1 MDVRNNSLKGS
12 GWLTDAIN
20 LVNPLP
26 IYKATDNS
34 YKINPEL
41 FDTILNKIMEHL
53 DDDFFY
59 QCEFINE
66 VKQTI
71 EFHDDLVD
79 DEDYDEDDY
88 TYDSYDYETENNK
101 LKTLEENLYF
111 HLNRQL
117 SIIQQIQ
124 KDVQEFE
131 LNINE
136 FNILNE
142 RRKHPKLI
150 ELRKKIENN
159 LFQLSLN
166 FDKEVFDY
174 KMDFAKKPLY
184 QEKFNTE
191 ITKETVLNRNNPFA
205 DITIESQRYL
215 IKNESGELKMLQFSK
230 THELS
235 YLETPER
242 HGLILKPTFKVQN
255 YNPSLREISSI
266 TLDDSISRELPKDL
280 GDNIQIYYF

>member
-1 MDVRNNSLKGS
+1 MDARNNSLKGS
-12 GWLTDAIN
+12 GWLTDTIN

-26 IYKATDNS
+26 IYKANNNS

-41 FDTILNKIMEHL
+41 FGNIMDKIMEHL
-53 DDDFFY
+53 DEEFFNR
-59 QCEFINE
+59 CEAINE
-66 VKQTI
+66 IRQNI
-71 EFHDDLVD
+71 EFHDTLAD
-79 DEDYDEDDY
+79 DEEAYD
-88 TYDSYDYETENNK
+88 YDSYDYVTESEK

-117 SIIQQIQ
+117 KIIKEIQ
-124 KDVQEFE
+124 KDVDEFE

-142 RRKHPKLI
+142 RRRHPKLM
-150 ELRKKIENN
+150 ELRKQIENN
-159 LFQLSLN
+159 LFQLSLS

-174 KMDFAKKPLY
+174 KMDFAKQPLY

-191 ITKETVLNRNNPFA
+191 VTKETVLNRNNPFA

-215 IKNESGELKMLQFSK
+215 IKNENGELKMLQFSK

-235 YLETPER
+235 YLETPEH

-255 YNPSLREISSI
+255 YNPTLREISSI
-266 TLDDSISRELPKDL
+266 TLDDSISKELPKDL

>member
-12 GWLTDAIN
+12 GWLTDTIN

-26 IYKATDNS
+26 IYKASNNT

-41 FDTILNKIMEHL
+41 FGNIMDKIMAHL
-53 DDDFFY
+53 DEEFFNRY
-59 QCEFINE
+59 EVINE
-66 VKQTI
+66 IIQNI
-71 EFHDDLVD
+71 EFYNTLAD
-79 DEDYDEDDY
+79 DEEAFDYD
-88 TYDSYDYETENNK
+88 TYDYVTESEK

-117 SIIQQIQ
+117 QIIKQI
-124 KDVQEFE
+124 KNDVDEFE

-142 RRKHPKLI
+142 RRRHPRLM
-150 ELRKKIENN
+150 ELRKQIENN
-159 LFQLSLN
+159 LFQLSLS

-174 KMDFAKKPLY
+174 KMEFAKQPLY

-191 ITKETVLNRNNPFA
+191 VTKETVLNRNNPFA

-235 YLETPER
+235 YLETPEH

-255 YNPSLREISSI
+255 YNPTLREISSI
-266 TLDDSISRELPKDL
+266 TLDDSISKELPKDL

>member
-12 GWLTDAIN
+12 GWLTDTIN

-26 IYKATDNS
+26 IYKASNNT

-41 FDTILNKIMEHL
+41 FGNIMDKIMAHL
-53 DDDFFY
+53 DEEFFNRY
-59 QCEFINE
+59 EVINE
-66 VKQTI
+66 VIQNI
-71 EFHDDLVD
+71 EFHNTLAD
-79 DEDYDEDDY
+79 DEVAFDYD
-88 TYDSYDYETENNK
+88 TYDYVTESEK

-117 SIIQQIQ
+117 QIIKQIQ
-124 KDVQEFE
+124 KDVDKFE

-142 RRKHPKLI
+142 RRRHPKLM
-150 ELRKKIENN
+150 ELRKQIENN
-159 LFQLSLN
+159 LFQLSLS
-166 FDKEVFDY
+166 FDKDVFDY
-174 KMDFAKKPLY
+174 KIEFAKQPLY

-235 YLETPER
+235 YLETPE
-242 HGLILKPTFKVQN
+242 HQGLILKPTFKVQN
-255 YNPSLREISSI
+255 YNPTLREISSI
-266 TLDDSISRELPKDL
+266 TLDDSISKELPKDL

>member
-12 GWLTDAIN
+12 GWLTDTIN

-26 IYKATDNS
+26 IYKASNNT

-41 FDTILNKIMEHL
+41 FGNIMDKIMAHL
-53 DDDFFY
+53 DEEFFNRY
-59 QCEFINE
+59 EVINE
-66 VKQTI
+66 VIQNI
-71 EFHDDLVD
+71 EFHNTLAD
-79 DEDYDEDDY
+79 DEEAFDYD
-88 TYDSYDYETENNK
+88 TYDYVTESEK

-117 SIIQQIQ
+117 QIIKQIK
-124 KDVQEFE
+124 KDVDEFE

-142 RRKHPKLI
+142 RRRHPKLM
-150 ELRKKIENN
+150 ELRKQIENN
-159 LFQLSLN
+159 LFQLSLS

-174 KMDFAKKPLY
+174 KMEFAKQPLY

-191 ITKETVLNRNNPFA
+191 VTKETVLNRNNPFA

-235 YLETPER
+235 YLETPEH

-255 YNPSLREISSI
+255 YNPTLREISSI
-266 TLDDSISRELPKDL
+266 TLDDSISKELPKDL

>member
-12 GWLTDAIN
+12 GWLTDTIN

-26 IYKATDNS
+26 IYKANNNS

-41 FDTILNKIMEHL
+41 FSNIMDKIMTYL
-53 DDDFFY
+53 DEDFFNRY
-59 QCEFINE
+59 EMINE
-66 VKQTI
+66 VIQNI
-71 EFHDDLVD
+71 EFHDTLAD
-79 DEDYDEDDY
+79 DEEAYD
-88 TYDSYDYETENNK
+88 YDSYDYVTESEK
-101 LKTLEENLYF
+101 LKILEENLYF

-117 SIIQQIQ
+117 KIIKEIQ
-124 KDVQEFE
+124 KDVDEFE

-142 RRKHPKLI
+142 RRRHPKLM
-150 ELRKKIENN
+150 ELRKQIENN
-159 LFQLSLN
+159 LFQLSLS
-166 FDKEVFDY
+166 FDKDVFDY
-174 KMDFAKKPLY
+174 KMNFAKQPLY

-191 ITKETVLNRNNPFA
+191 VTKETVLNRNNPFA

-235 YLETPER
+235 YLETPEH

-255 YNPSLREISSI
+255 YNPTLREISSI
-266 TLDDSISRELPKDL
+266 TLDDSISKELPKDL

>member
-12 GWLTDAIN
+12 GWLTDTIN
-20 LVNPLP
+20 LVNPIP
-26 IYKATDNS
+26 IYKASNNT

-41 FDTILNKIMEHL
+41 FSNIMDKIMAHL
-53 DDDFFY
+53 DEEFFNRY
-59 QCEFINE
+59 EVINE
-66 VKQTI
+66 VIQNI
-71 EFHDDLVD
+71 EFHNTLAD
-79 DEDYDEDDY
+79 DEEAFDYD
-88 TYDSYDYETENNK
+88 TYDYVTESEK

-117 SIIQQIQ
+117 QIIKQIK
-124 KDVQEFE
+124 KDVDEFE

-142 RRKHPKLI
+142 RRRHPKLM
-150 ELRKKIENN
+150 ELRKQIENN
-159 LFQLSLN
+159 LFHLSLS

-174 KMDFAKKPLY
+174 KMEFAKQPLY

-191 ITKETVLNRNNPFA
+191 VTKETVLNRNNPFA

-235 YLETPER
+235 YLETPEH

-255 YNPSLREISSI
+255 YNPTLREISSI
-266 TLDDSISRELPKDL
+266 TLDDSISKELPKGL

>member
-1 MDVRNNSLKGS
+1 MDIRNNSLKGS
-12 GWLTDAIN
+12 GWLTDTIN

-26 IYKATDNS
+26 IYKASNNT

-41 FDTILNKIMEHL
+41 FSNIMDKIMAHL
-53 DDDFFY
+53 DEEFFNRY
-59 QCEFINE
+59 KVINE
-66 VKQTI
+66 VIQNI
-71 EFHDDLVD
+71 EFHNTLAD
-79 DEDYDEDDY
+79 DEEAFDYD
-88 TYDSYDYETENNK
+88 TYDYVTESEK

-117 SIIQQIQ
+117 QIIKQIK
-124 KDVQEFE
+124 KDVDKFE

-142 RRKHPKLI
+142 RRRHPKLM
-150 ELRKKIENN
+150 ELRKQIENN
-159 LFQLSLN
+159 LFQLSLS

-174 KMDFAKKPLY
+174 KMEFAKQPLY

-191 ITKETVLNRNNPFA
+191 VTKETVLNRNNPFA
-205 DITIESQRYL
+205 DIAIESQRYL

-235 YLETPER
+235 YLETPE
-242 HGLILKPTFKVQN
+242 HYGLILKPTFKVQN
-255 YNPSLREISSI
+255 YNPTLREISSI
-266 TLDDSISRELPKDL
+266 TLDDSISKELPKDL

>member
-12 GWLTDAIN
+12 GWLTDTIN

-26 IYKATDNS
+26 IYKASNNT

-41 FDTILNKIMEHL
+41 FGNIMDKIMAHL
-53 DDDFFY
+53 DEEFFNRY
-59 QCEFINE
+59 EVINK
-66 VKQTI
+66 VIQNI
-71 EFHDDLVD
+71 EFHNTLAD
-79 DEDYDEDDY
+79 DEEAFDYN
-88 TYDSYDYETENNK
+88 TYDYVTESEK

-117 SIIQQIQ
+117 QIIKQIK
-124 KDVQEFE
+124 KDVGEFE
-131 LNINE
+131 LNIKE

-142 RRKHPKLI
+142 RRRHPKLM
-150 ELRKKIENN
+150 ELRKQIENN
-159 LFQLSLN
+159 LFQLSLS

-174 KMDFAKKPLY
+174 KMEFAKQPLY

-191 ITKETVLNRNNPFA
+191 VTKETVLNRNNPFA

-235 YLETPER
+235 YLETPEH

-255 YNPSLREISSI
+255 YNPTLREISSI
-266 TLDDSISRELPKDL
+266 TLDDSISKELPKDL

>member
-12 GWLTDAIN
+12 GWLTDTIN

-26 IYKATDNS
+26 IYKASNNT

-41 FDTILNKIMEHL
+41 FGNIMDKIMAHL
-53 DDDFFY
+53 DEEFFNRY
-59 QCEFINE
+59 EVINE
-66 VKQTI
+66 VIQNI
-71 EFHDDLVD
+71 EFHNTLAD
-79 DEDYDEDDY
+79 DEEAFDYD
-88 TYDSYDYETENNK
+88 TYDYVTESEK

-117 SIIQQIQ
+117 QIIKQIQ
-124 KDVQEFE
+124 KDVDEFE

-142 RRKHPKLI
+142 RRRHPKLM
-150 ELRKKIENN
+150 ELRKQIENN
-159 LFQLSLN
+159 LFQLSLS

-174 KMDFAKKPLY
+174 KMEFAKQPLY

-191 ITKETVLNRNNPFA
+191 VTKETVLNRNNPFA

-235 YLETPER
+235 YLETPEH

-255 YNPSLREISSI
+255 YNPTLREISSI
-266 TLDDSISRELPKDL
+266 TLDDSISKELPKDL

>member
-12 GWLTDAIN
+12 GWLTDTIN

-26 IYKATDNS
+26 IYKASNNT

-41 FDTILNKIMEHL
+41 FGNIMDKIMAHL
-53 DDDFFY
+53 DEEFFNQY
-59 QCEFINE
+59 EVINE
-66 VKQTI
+66 VIQNI
-71 EFHDDLVD
+71 EFHNTLAD
-79 DEDYDEDDY
+79 DEEAFDYD
-88 TYDSYDYETENNK
+88 TYDYVTEGEK

-117 SIIQQIQ
+117 QIIKQIQ
-124 KDVQEFE
+124 KEVDEFE

-142 RRKHPKLI
+142 RRRHPKLM
-150 ELRKKIENN
+150 ELRKQIENN
-159 LFQLSLN
+159 LFQLSLS

-174 KMDFAKKPLY
+174 KMEFAKQPLY

-235 YLETPER
+235 YLETPEY

-255 YNPSLREISSI
+255 YNPTLREISSI
-266 TLDDSISRELPKDL
+266 TLDDSISKELPKDL

>member
-1 MDVRNNSLKGS
+1 MDARNNSLKGS
-12 GWLTDAIN
+12 GWLTDTIN

-26 IYKATDNS
+26 IYKASNNT

-41 FDTILNKIMEHL
+41 FGNIMDKIMAHL
-53 DDDFFY
+53 DEEFFNRY
-59 QCEFINE
+59 EVINE
-66 VKQTI
+66 IIQNI
-71 EFHDDLVD
+71 EFHNTLAD
-79 DEDYDEDDY
+79 DEEAFDYD
-88 TYDSYDYETENNK
+88 TYDYVTESEK

-117 SIIQQIQ
+117 QIIKQIQ
-124 KDVQEFE
+124 KDVDEFE

-142 RRKHPKLI
+142 RRRHPKLM
-150 ELRKKIENN
+150 ELRKQIENS
-159 LFQLSLN
+159 LFQLSLS

-174 KMDFAKKPLY
+174 KMKFAKQPLY

-191 ITKETVLNRNNPFA
+191 VTKETVLNRNNPFA

-235 YLETPER
+235 YLETPEH

-255 YNPSLREISSI
+255 YNPTLREISSI
-266 TLDDSISRELPKDL
+266 TLDDSISKELPKDL

>member
-12 GWLTDAIN
+12 GWLTDTIN

-26 IYKATDNS
+26 IYKASNNT

-41 FDTILNKIMEHL
+41 FSNIMDKIMAYL
-53 DDDFFY
+53 DEEFFNRY
-59 QCEFINE
+59 EVINE
-66 VKQTI
+66 VIQNI
-71 EFHDDLVD
+71 EFHNTLAD
-79 DEDYDEDDY
+79 DEEAFDYD
-88 TYDSYDYETENNK
+88 TYDYVTESEK
-101 LKTLEENLYF
+101 LKILEENLYF

-117 SIIQQIQ
+117 KIIKEIQ
-124 KDVQEFE
+124 KDVDEFE

-142 RRKHPKLI
+142 RRRHPKLM
-150 ELRKKIENN
+150 ELRKQIENN
-159 LFQLSLN
+159 LFQLSLS
-166 FDKEVFDY
+166 FDKEIFDY
-174 KMDFAKKPLY
+174 KMDFAKQPLY
-184 QEKFNTE
+184 QKKFNTE
-191 ITKETVLNRNNPFA
+191 VTKETVLNRNNPFA

-235 YLETPER
+235 YLKTPEH

-255 YNPSLREISSI
+255 YNPTLREISSI
-266 TLDDSISRELPKDL
+266 TLDDSISKELPKDL

>member
-12 GWLTDAIN
+12 GWLTDTIN

-26 IYKATDNS
+26 IYKASNNT

-41 FDTILNKIMEHL
+41 FNNIMDKIMAHL
-53 DDDFFY
+53 DEEFFNRY
-59 QCEFINE
+59 EVINE
-66 VKQTI
+66 VIQNI
-71 EFHDDLVD
+71 EFHNTLAD
-79 DEDYDEDDY
+79 DEEAFDYD
-88 TYDSYDYETENNK
+88 TYDYVTESEK

-117 SIIQQIQ
+117 QIIKQIK
-124 KDVQEFE
+124 KDVSEFE

-142 RRKHPKLI
+142 RRRHPKLM
-150 ELRKKIENN
+150 ELRKQIENN
-159 LFQLSLN
+159 LFQLSLS

-174 KMDFAKKPLY
+174 KMEFAKQPLY

-191 ITKETVLNRNNPFA
+191 VTKETVLNRNNPFA

-235 YLETPER
+235 YLETPEH

-255 YNPSLREISSI
+255 YNPTLREISSI
-266 TLDDSISRELPKDL
+266 TLDDSISKELPKDL

>member
-12 GWLTDAIN
+12 GWLTDTIN

-26 IYKATDNS
+26 IYKESSDT

-41 FDTILNKIMEHL
+41 FGNIMDKIMAYL
-53 DDDFFY
+53 DEDFFNRY
-59 QCEFINE
+59 EMINE
-66 VKQTI
+66 VLQNI
-71 EFHDDLVD
+71 EFHDTLAD
-79 DEDYDEDDY
+79 DEEAYDYD
-88 TYDSYDYETENNK
+88 TYDYETENEK
-101 LKTLEENLYF
+101 LKNLKEKLYF
-111 HLNRQL
+111 HLNRQVQ
-117 SIIQQIQ
+117 IIKQIQ
-124 KDVQEFE
+124 KDVNEFE

-142 RRKHPKLI
+142 RRRHPKLM
-150 ELRKKIENN
+150 ELRKQIENN
-159 LFQLSLN
+159 LFQLSLS
-166 FDKEVFDY
+166 FDKDVFDY
-174 KMDFAKKPLY
+174 KMDFAKQPLY

-191 ITKETVLNRNNPFA
+191 VTKETVLNRNNPFA

-235 YLETPER
+235 YLETPEH

-255 YNPSLREISSI
+255 YNPTLREISSI
-266 TLDDSISRELPKDL
+266 TLDDSISKELPKDL

>member
-1 MDVRNNSLKGS
+1 MDARNNSLKGS
-12 GWLTDAIN
+12 GWLTDTIN

-26 IYKATDNS
+26 IYKASNNT

-41 FDTILNKIMEHL
+41 FGNIMDKIMAHL
-53 DDDFFY
+53 DEEFFNRY
-59 QCEFINE
+59 EVINE
-66 VKQTI
+66 VIQNI
-71 EFHDDLVD
+71 EFHNTLAD
-79 DEDYDEDDY
+79 DEEAFDYD
-88 TYDSYDYETENNK
+88 TYDYVTESEK

-117 SIIQQIQ
+117 QIIKQIQ
-124 KDVQEFE
+124 KDVDEFE

-142 RRKHPKLI
+142 RRRHPKLM

-159 LFQLSLN
+159 LFQLSLS

-174 KMDFAKKPLY
+174 KMEFAKQPLY

-191 ITKETVLNRNNPFA
+191 VTKETVLNRNNPFA

-235 YLETPER
+235 YLETPEH

-255 YNPSLREISSI
+255 YNPTLREISSI
-266 TLDDSISRELPKDL
+266 TLDDSISKELPKDL

>member
-12 GWLTDAIN
+12 GWLTDTIN

-26 IYKATDNS
+26 IYKASNNT

-41 FDTILNKIMEHL
+41 FSNIMDKIMAHL
-53 DDDFFY
+53 DEEFFNRY
-59 QCEFINE
+59 EVINE
-66 VKQTI
+66 VIQNI
-71 EFHDDLVD
+71 EFHNTLAD
-79 DEDYDEDDY
+79 DEEAFVYD
-88 TYDSYDYETENNK
+88 TYDYVTENKK

-117 SIIQQIQ
+117 QIIKQIQ
-124 KDVQEFE
+124 KKVDEFE

-142 RRKHPKLI
+142 RRRHPKLM
-150 ELRKKIENN
+150 ELRKQIENN
-159 LFQLSLN
+159 LFQLSLS

-174 KMDFAKKPLY
+174 KMEFAKQPLY

-191 ITKETVLNRNNPFA
+191 VTKETVLNRNNPFA

-235 YLETPER
+235 YLETPEH

-255 YNPSLREISSI
+255 YNPTLREISSI
-266 TLDDSISRELPKDL
+266 TLDDSISKELPKDL

>member
-12 GWLTDAIN
+12 GWLTDTIN

-26 IYKATDNS
+26 IYKANNNT

-41 FDTILNKIMEHL
+41 FSNIMDKIMAHL
-53 DDDFFY
+53 DEEFFNRY
-59 QCEFINE
+59 EVINE
-66 VKQTI
+66 VIQNI
-71 EFHDDLVD
+71 EFHNTLAD
-79 DEDYDEDDY
+79 DEEAFD
-88 TYDSYDYETENNK
+88 YDSYDYVTESEK

-117 SIIQQIQ
+117 QIIKQIK
-124 KDVQEFE
+124 KDVDEFE

-142 RRKHPKLI
+142 RRRHPKLM
-150 ELRKKIENN
+150 ELRKQIENN
-159 LFQLSLN
+159 LFQLSLS

-174 KMDFAKKPLY
+174 KMEFAKQPLY

-191 ITKETVLNRNNPFA
+191 VTKETVLNRNNPFA

-235 YLETPER
+235 YLETPEH

-255 YNPSLREISSI
+255 YNPTLREISSI
-266 TLDDSISRELPKDL
+266 TLDDSISKELPKDL

>member
-12 GWLTDAIN
+12 GWLTDTIN

-26 IYKATDNS
+26 IYKANNNT

-41 FDTILNKIMEHL
+41 FSNIMDKIMAHL
-53 DDDFFY
+53 DEEFFNRY
-59 QCEFINE
+59 EVINE
-66 VKQTI
+66 VIQNI
-71 EFHDDLVD
+71 EFHNTLAD
-79 DEDYDEDDY
+79 DEEAFD
-88 TYDSYDYETENNK
+88 YDSYDYVTESEK

-117 SIIQQIQ
+117 QIIKQIK
-124 KDVQEFE
+124 KDVDEFE

-142 RRKHPKLI
+142 RRRHPKLM
-150 ELRKKIENN
+150 ELRKQIENN
-159 LFQLSLN
+159 LFQLSLS
-166 FDKEVFDY
+166 FDKEVFNY
-174 KMDFAKKPLY
+174 KMEFAKQPLY

-191 ITKETVLNRNNPFA
+191 VTKETVLNRNNPFA

-235 YLETPER
+235 YLETPEH

-255 YNPSLREISSI
+255 YNPTLREISSI
-266 TLDDSISRELPKDL
+266 TLDDSISKELPKDL

>member
-1 MDVRNNSLKGS
+1 MDARYNSLKGS
-12 GWLTDAIN
+12 GWLTDTIN

-26 IYKATDNS
+26 IYKANNNS

-41 FDTILNKIMEHL
+41 FGNIMDKIMEHL
-53 DDDFFY
+53 DEEFFNR
-59 QCEFINE
+59 CEVIGE
-66 VKQTI
+66 VQSNI
-71 EFHDDLVD
+71 EFHDNLAD
-79 DEDYDEDDY
+79 DEEAFD
-88 TYDSYDYETENNK
+88 YDSYDYVTENEK

-117 SIIQQIQ
+117 KILKQIQ
-124 KDVQEFE
+124 TDVDEFE

-142 RRKHPKLI
+142 RRRHPKLM
-150 ELRKKIENN
+150 ELRKQIENN
-159 LFQLSLN
+159 LFQLSLS

-174 KMDFAKKPLY
+174 KMEFAKQPLY

-191 ITKETVLNRNNPFA
+191 VTKETVLNRNNPFA

-235 YLETPER
+235 YLETPEH

-255 YNPSLREISSI
+255 YNPTLREISSI
-266 TLDDSISRELPKDL
+266 TLDDSISKELPKDL

>member
-12 GWLTDAIN
+12 GWLTDTIN

-26 IYKATDNS
+26 IYKASNNT

-41 FDTILNKIMEHL
+41 FSNIMDKIMAHL
-53 DDDFFY
+53 DEEFFNRY
-59 QCEFINE
+59 EVINE
-66 VKQTI
+66 VIQNI
-71 EFHDDLVD
+71 EFHNTLAD
-79 DEDYDEDDY
+79 DEEAFDYD
-88 TYDSYDYETENNK
+88 TYDYVTENEK

-111 HLNRQL
+111 HLNRQ
-117 SIIQQIQ
+117 SQIIKQIQ
-124 KDVQEFE
+124 KEVDEFE

-142 RRKHPKLI
+142 RRRHPKLM
-150 ELRKKIENN
+150 ELRKQIENN
-159 LFQLSLN
+159 LFQLSLS

-174 KMDFAKKPLY
+174 KMEFAKQPLY

-191 ITKETVLNRNNPFA
+191 VTKETVLNRNNPFA

-235 YLETPER
+235 YLETPEH

-255 YNPSLREISSI
+255 YNPTLREISSI
-266 TLDDSISRELPKDL
+266 TLDDSISKELPKDL
-280 GDNIQIYYF
+280 DDNIQIYYF

>member
-1 MDVRNNSLKGS
+1 MDARNNSLKGS
-12 GWLTDAIN
+12 GWLTDTIN

-26 IYKATDNS
+26 IYKVSNNT

-41 FDTILNKIMEHL
+41 FDNIMDKIMAHL
-53 DDDFFY
+53 DEEFFNRY
-59 QCEFINE
+59 EVINE
-66 VKQTI
+66 VVQNI
-71 EFHDDLVD
+71 EFHNTLAD
-79 DEDYDEDDY
+79 DEEAFDYD
-88 TYDSYDYETENNK
+88 TYDYVTESEK

-117 SIIQQIQ
+117 QIIKQIQ
-124 KDVQEFE
+124 KDVDEFE

-142 RRKHPKLI
+142 RRRHPKLM
-150 ELRKKIENN
+150 ELRKQIENN
-159 LFQLSLN
+159 LFQLSLS

-174 KMDFAKKPLY
+174 KMDFAKQPLY

-191 ITKETVLNRNNPFA
+191 VTKETVLNRNNPFA

-235 YLETPER
+235 YLETPEH

-255 YNPSLREISSI
+255 YNPTLREISSI
-266 TLDDSISRELPKDL
+266 TLDDSISKELPKDL

>member
-1 MDVRNNSLKGS
+1 MDARNNSLKGS
-12 GWLTDAIN
+12 GWLTDTIN

-26 IYKATDNS
+26 IYKANNNR

-41 FDTILNKIMEHL
+41 FGNIMDKIMAHL
-53 DDDFFY
+53 DEEFFNR
-59 QCEFINE
+59 CEVINE
-66 VKQTI
+66 VRQTI
-71 EFHDDLVD
+71 EFHDTLAD
-79 DEDYDEDDY
+79 DEEAYDYD
-88 TYDSYDYETENNK
+88 TYDYETENAK
-101 LKTLEENLYF
+101 LQILEENLYF

-117 SIIQQIQ
+117 KIIKKIQ
-124 KDVQEFE
+124 KDVDEFE

-142 RRKHPKLI
+142 RRRHPKLM
-150 ELRKKIENN
+150 ELRKQIENN
-159 LFQLSLN
+159 LFQLSLS

-174 KMDFAKKPLY
+174 KMKFAKQPLY

-191 ITKETVLNRNNPFA
+191 VTKETVLNRNNPFA

-235 YLETPER
+235 YLETPEH

-255 YNPSLREISSI
+255 YNPTLREISSI
-266 TLDDSISRELPKDL
+266 TLDDSISKELPKDL

>member
-12 GWLTDAIN
+12 GWLTDTIN

-26 IYKATDNS
+26 IYKASNNT

-41 FDTILNKIMEHL
+41 FSNIMDKIMAHL
-53 DDDFFY
+53 DEEFFNRY
-59 QCEFINE
+59 EVINE
-66 VKQTI
+66 IIQNI
-71 EFHDDLVD
+71 EFHNTLAD
-79 DEDYDEDDY
+79 DEEAFDYD
-88 TYDSYDYETENNK
+88 TYDYVTESEK

-117 SIIQQIQ
+117 QIIKQIQ
-124 KDVQEFE
+124 KDVDEFE

-142 RRKHPKLI
+142 RRRHPKLM
-150 ELRKKIENN
+150 ELRKQIENN
-159 LFQLSLN
+159 LFQLSLS

-174 KMDFAKKPLY
+174 KMEFAKQPLY

-191 ITKETVLNRNNPFA
+191 VTKETVLNRNNPFA

-235 YLETPER
+235 YLETPEH

-255 YNPSLREISSI
+255 YNPTLREISSI
-266 TLDDSISRELPKDL
+266 TLDDSISKELPKDL

>member
-1 MDVRNNSLKGS
+1 MDARNNSLKGS
-12 GWLTDAIN
+12 GWLTDTIN

-26 IYKATDNS
+26 IYKASNNT

-41 FDTILNKIMEHL
+41 FNNIMDKIMAHL
-53 DDDFFY
+53 DEEFFNRY
-59 QCEFINE
+59 EVINE
-66 VKQTI
+66 VIQNL
-71 EFHDDLVD
+71 EFHNTLAD
-79 DEDYDEDDY
+79 DEEAFDYD
-88 TYDSYDYETENNK
+88 TYDYVTESEK

-117 SIIQQIQ
+117 KIIKKIQ
-124 KDVQEFE
+124 KDVDEFE

-142 RRKHPKLI
+142 RRRHPKLM
-150 ELRKKIENN
+150 ELRKQIENN
-159 LFQLSLN
+159 LFQLSLS

-174 KMDFAKKPLY
+174 KMEFAKQPLY
-184 QEKFNTE
+184 REKFNTE
-191 ITKETVLNRNNPFA
+191 VTKETVLNRNNPFA

-235 YLETPER
+235 YLETPEH

-255 YNPSLREISSI
+255 YNPTLREISSI
-266 TLDDSISRELPKDL
+266 TLDDSISKELPKDL

>member
-1 MDVRNNSLKGS
+1 MDARNNSLKGS
-12 GWLTDAIN
+12 GWLTDTIN

-26 IYKATDNS
+26 IYKASNNT

-41 FDTILNKIMEHL
+41 FGNIMDKIMAHL
-53 DDDFFY
+53 DEEFFNRY
-59 QCEFINE
+59 EVINE
-66 VKQTI
+66 IIQNI
-71 EFHDDLVD
+71 EFHNTLAD
-79 DEDYDEDDY
+79 DEEAFDYD
-88 TYDSYDYETENNK
+88 TYDYVTESEK

-117 SIIQQIQ
+117 QIIKQIQ
-124 KDVQEFE
+124 KEVDEFE

-142 RRKHPKLI
+142 RRRHPKLM
-150 ELRKKIENN
+150 ELRKQIENN
-159 LFQLSLN
+159 LFQLSLSFN
-166 FDKEVFDY
+166 KEVFDY
-174 KMDFAKKPLY
+174 KMEFAKQPLY

-191 ITKETVLNRNNPFA
+191 VTKETVLNRNNPFA

-235 YLETPER
+235 YLETPEH

-255 YNPSLREISSI
+255 YNPTLREISSI
-266 TLDDSISRELPKDL
+266 TLDDSISKELPKDL

>member
-12 GWLTDAIN
+12 GWLTDTIN

-26 IYKATDNS
+26 IYKASNNT

-41 FDTILNKIMEHL
+41 FGNIMDKIMAHL
-53 DDDFFY
+53 DEEFFNQY
-59 QCEFINE
+59 EVINE
-66 VKQTI
+66 IIQNI
-71 EFHDDLVD
+71 EFHNTLAD
-79 DEDYDEDDY
+79 DEEAFDYD
-88 TYDSYDYETENNK
+88 TYDYVTESEK

-117 SIIQQIQ
+117 QIIKQIK
-124 KDVQEFE
+124 KDVGEFE

-142 RRKHPKLI
+142 RRRHPKLM
-150 ELRKKIENN
+150 ELRKQIENN
-159 LFQLSLN
+159 LFQLSLS

-174 KMDFAKKPLY
+174 KMEFAKQPLY

-191 ITKETVLNRNNPFA
+191 VTKETVLNRNNPFA
-205 DITIESQRYL
+205 DITIENQRYL

-235 YLETPER
+235 YLETPEH
-242 HGLILKPTFKVQN
+242 HGLILKPNFKVQN
-255 YNPSLREISSI
+255 YNPTLREISSI
-266 TLDDSISRELPKDL
+266 TLDDSISKELPKDL

>member
-12 GWLTDAIN
+12 GWLTDTIN

-26 IYKATDNS
+26 IYKASNNT

-41 FDTILNKIMEHL
+41 FGNIMDKIMAHL
-53 DDDFFY
+53 DEEFFNRY
-59 QCEFINE
+59 EVINE
-66 VKQTI
+66 VIQNI
-71 EFHDDLVD
+71 EFHNTLAD
-79 DEDYDEDDY
+79 DEEAFDYD
-88 TYDSYDYETENNK
+88 TYDYVTESEK

-117 SIIQQIQ
+117 QIIKQIK
-124 KDVQEFE
+124 KDVDEFE

-142 RRKHPKLI
+142 RRRHPKLM
-150 ELRKKIENN
+150 ELRKQIENN
-159 LFQLSLN
+159 LFQLSLS

-174 KMDFAKKPLY
+174 KMEFAKQPLY

-191 ITKETVLNRNNPFA
+191 VTKETVLNRNNPFA

-235 YLETPER
+235 YLETPEH

-255 YNPSLREISSI
+255 YNPTLQEISSI
-266 TLDDSISRELPKDL
+266 TLDDSISKELPKDL

>member
-12 GWLTDAIN
+12 GWLTDTIN

-26 IYKATDNS
+26 IYKASNNT

-41 FDTILNKIMEHL
+41 FSNIMDKIMAHL
-53 DDDFFY
+53 DEEFFNRY
-59 QCEFINE
+59 EVINE
-66 VKQTI
+66 VIQNI
-71 EFHDDLVD
+71 EFHNTLAN
-79 DEDYDEDDY
+79 DEEAFDYD
-88 TYDSYDYETENNK
+88 TYDYVTESEK

-117 SIIQQIQ
+117 QIIKQIQ
-124 KDVQEFE
+124 KDVDEFE

-142 RRKHPKLI
+142 RRRHPKLM
-150 ELRKKIENN
+150 ELRKQIENN
-159 LFQLSLN
+159 LFQLSLS
-166 FDKEVFDY
+166 FDKKVFDY
-174 KMDFAKKPLY
+174 KMEFAKQPLY

-191 ITKETVLNRNNPFA
+191 VTKETVLNRNNPFA

-235 YLETPER
+235 YLETPEH

-255 YNPSLREISSI
+255 YNPTLREISSI
-266 TLDDSISRELPKDL
+266 TLDDSISKELPKDL

>member
-12 GWLTDAIN
+12 GWLTDTIN

-26 IYKATDNS
+26 IYKASNNT

-41 FDTILNKIMEHL
+41 FSNIMDKIMAHL
-53 DDDFFY
+53 DEEFFNRY
-59 QCEFINE
+59 EVINE
-66 VKQTI
+66 VIQNI
-71 EFHDDLVD
+71 EFHNTLAD
-79 DEDYDEDDY
+79 DEEAFDYD
-88 TYDSYDYETENNK
+88 TYDYVTENEK

-117 SIIQQIQ
+117 QIIKQIQ
-124 KDVQEFE
+124 KEVDEFE

-142 RRKHPKLI
+142 RRRHPKLM
-150 ELRKKIENN
+150 ELRKQIENN
-159 LFQLSLN
+159 LFELSLS

-174 KMDFAKKPLY
+174 KMEFAKQPLY

-215 IKNESGELKMLQFSK
+215 IKNESGKLKMLQFSK

-235 YLETPER
+235 YLETPEY

-255 YNPSLREISSI
+255 YNPTLREISSI
-266 TLDDSISRELPKDL
+266 TLDDSISKELPKDL

>member
-1 MDVRNNSLKGS
+1 MNVRNNSLKGS
-12 GWLTDAIN
+12 GWLTDTIN

-26 IYKATDNS
+26 IYKASNNT

-41 FDTILNKIMEHL
+41 FGNIMDKIMAHL
-53 DDDFFY
+53 DEEFFNRY
-59 QCEFINE
+59 EVINE
-66 VKQTI
+66 VIQNI
-71 EFHDDLVD
+71 EFHNTLAD
-79 DEDYDEDDY
+79 DEEAFDYD
-88 TYDSYDYETENNK
+88 TYDYVTESEK

-117 SIIQQIQ
+117 QIIKQIQ
-124 KDVQEFE
+124 KDVDEFE

-142 RRKHPKLI
+142 RRRHPKLM
-150 ELRKKIENN
+150 ELRKQIENN
-159 LFQLSLN
+159 LFQLSLS

-174 KMDFAKKPLY
+174 KMEFAKQPLY

-191 ITKETVLNRNNPFA
+191 VTKETVLNRNNPFA

-235 YLETPER
+235 YLETPEH

-255 YNPSLREISSI
+255 YNPTLREISSI
-266 TLDDSISRELPKDL
+266 TLDDSISKELPKDL

>member
-12 GWLTDAIN
+12 GWLTDTIN

-26 IYKATDNS
+26 IYKASNNT

-41 FDTILNKIMEHL
+41 FGNIMDKIMTHL
-53 DDDFFY
+53 DEEFFNRY
-59 QCEFINE
+59 EVINE
-66 VKQTI
+66 IIQNI
-71 EFHDDLVD
+71 EFHNTLAD
-79 DEDYDEDDY
+79 DEEAFDCD
-88 TYDSYDYETENNK
+88 TYDYVTESEK

-117 SIIQQIQ
+117 QIIKQIK
-124 KDVQEFE
+124 KDVDEFE

-142 RRKHPKLI
+142 RRRHPKLM
-150 ELRKKIENN
+150 ELRKQIENN
-159 LFQLSLN
+159 LFQLSLS

-174 KMDFAKKPLY
+174 KMEFAKQPLY

-191 ITKETVLNRNNPFA
+191 VTKETVLNRNNPFA

-235 YLETPER
+235 YLETPEH

-255 YNPSLREISSI
+255 YNPTLREISSI
-266 TLDDSISRELPKDL
+266 TLDDSISKELPKDL

>member
-12 GWLTDAIN
+12 GWLTDTIN

-26 IYKATDNS
+26 IYKANNNS

-41 FDTILNKIMEHL
+41 FSNIMDKIMAHL
-53 DDDFFY
+53 DEEFFNRY
-59 QCEFINE
+59 EMIDE
-66 VKQTI
+66 VIQNI
-71 EFHDDLVD
+71 EFHNTLAD
-79 DEDYDEDDY
+79 DEEAFDYD
-88 TYDSYDYETENNK
+88 TYDYVTESEK

-117 SIIQQIQ
+117 KIIKKIQ
-124 KDVQEFE
+124 KEVDEFE

-142 RRKHPKLI
+142 RRRHPKLI
-150 ELRKKIENN
+150 ELRKQIENN
-159 LFQLSLN
+159 LFQLSLS
-166 FDKEVFDY
+166 FDKDVFDY
-174 KMDFAKKPLY
+174 KMNFAKQPLY

-191 ITKETVLNRNNPFA
+191 VTKETVLNRNNPFA

-215 IKNESGELKMLQFSK
+215 IKNENGELKMLQFSK

-235 YLETPER
+235 YLETPEH

-255 YNPSLREISSI
+255 YNPTLREISSI
-266 TLDDSISRELPKDL
+266 TLDDNISKELPKDL

>member
-1 MDVRNNSLKGS
+1 MDARNDSLKGS
-12 GWLTDAIN
+12 GWLTDVIN

-26 IYKATDNS
+26 IYKASSNS

-41 FDTILNKIMEHL
+41 FSNIMDKIMEHL
-53 DDDFFY
+53 DDEFFNR
-59 QCEFINE
+59 CEVIGE
-66 VKQTI
+66 VRSTI
-71 EFHDDLVD
+71 EFHDTLAD
-79 DEDYDEDDY
+79 DEEAYD
-88 TYDSYDYETENNK
+88 YDSYDYETENAK
-101 LKTLEENLYF
+101 LKILEENLYF

-117 SIIQQIQ
+117 KILKQIQQ
-124 KDVQEFE
+124 DVDNFE

-142 RRKHPKLI
+142 RRRHPKLM
-150 ELRKKIENN
+150 ELRKQIENN
-159 LFQLSLN
+159 LFQLSLS

-174 KMDFAKKPLY
+174 KMEFAKQPLY

-235 YLETPER
+235 YLETPEH

-255 YNPSLREISSI
+255 YNPTLREISSI
-266 TLDDSISRELPKDL
+266 TLDDSISKELPKDL

>member
-12 GWLTDAIN
+12 GWLTDTIN

-26 IYKATDNS
+26 IYKASNNT

-41 FDTILNKIMEHL
+41 FGNIMDKIMAHL
-53 DDDFFY
+53 DEEFFNRY
-59 QCEFINE
+59 EVINE
-66 VKQTI
+66 IIQNI
-71 EFHDDLVD
+71 EFHNTLAD
-79 DEDYDEDDY
+79 DEEAFDYD
-88 TYDSYDYETENNK
+88 TYDYVTESEK

-117 SIIQQIQ
+117 QIIKQIK
-124 KDVQEFE
+124 KDVGEFE

-142 RRKHPKLI
+142 RRRHPKLM
-150 ELRKKIENN
+150 ELRKQIENN
-159 LFQLSLN
+159 LFQLSLS

-174 KMDFAKKPLY
+174 KMEFAKQPLY

-191 ITKETVLNRNNPFA
+191 VTKETVLNLNNPFA

-235 YLETPER
+235 YLETPEH

-255 YNPSLREISSI
+255 YNPTLREISSI
-266 TLDDSISRELPKDL
+266 TLDDSISKELPKDL

>member
-12 GWLTDAIN
+12 GWLTDTIN

-26 IYKATDNS
+26 IYKASNNT

-41 FDTILNKIMEHL
+41 FSNIMDKIMAHL
-53 DDDFFY
+53 DEEFFNRY
-59 QCEFINE
+59 EVINE
-66 VKQTI
+66 VIQNI
-71 EFHDDLVD
+71 EFHNTLAD
-79 DEDYDEDDY
+79 DEEAFDYD
-88 TYDSYDYETENNK
+88 TYDYVTESEK

-117 SIIQQIQ
+117 QIIKQIK
-124 KDVQEFE
+124 KDVDEFE

-142 RRKHPKLI
+142 RRRHPKLM
-150 ELRKKIENN
+150 ELRKQIENN
-159 LFQLSLN
+159 LFQLSLS

-174 KMDFAKKPLY
+174 KMEFAKQPLY

-235 YLETPER
+235 YLETPEH

-255 YNPSLREISSI
+255 YNPTLREISSI
-266 TLDDSISRELPKDL
+266 TLDDSISKELPKDL

>member
-12 GWLTDAIN
+12 GWLTDTIN

-26 IYKATDNS
+26 IYKASNNT

-41 FDTILNKIMEHL
+41 FNNIMDKIMAHL
-53 DDDFFY
+53 DEEFFNRY
-59 QCEFINE
+59 EVINE
-66 VKQTI
+66 VIQNI
-71 EFHDDLVD
+71 EFHNTLAD
-79 DEDYDEDDY
+79 DEEAFDYD
-88 TYDSYDYETENNK
+88 TYDYVTESEK
-101 LKTLEENLYF
+101 LKALEENLYF

-117 SIIQQIQ
+117 QIIKQIK
-124 KDVQEFE
+124 KDVGEFE

-142 RRKHPKLI
+142 RRRHPKLM
-150 ELRKKIENN
+150 ELRKQIENN
-159 LFQLSLN
+159 LFQLSLS

-174 KMDFAKKPLY
+174 KMEFAKQPLY

-191 ITKETVLNRNNPFA
+191 VTKETVLNRNNPFA

-235 YLETPER
+235 YLETPEH

-255 YNPSLREISSI
+255 YNPTLREISSI
-266 TLDDSISRELPKDL
+266 TLDDSISKELPKDL

>member
-1 MDVRNNSLKGS
+1 MDARNNSLKGS
-12 GWLTDAIN
+12 GWLTDTVN

-26 IYKATDNS
+26 IYKASNNT

-41 FDTILNKIMEHL
+41 FSNIMDKIMAHL
-53 DDDFFY
+53 DEEFFNRY
-59 QCEFINE
+59 EVINE
-66 VKQTI
+66 IIQNI
-71 EFHDDLVD
+71 EFHNTLAD
-79 DEDYDEDDY
+79 DEEAFDYD
-88 TYDSYDYETENNK
+88 TYDYVTESEK
-101 LKTLEENLYF
+101 IKTLEENLYF

-117 SIIQQIQ
+117 QIIKQIQ
-124 KDVQEFE
+124 KDVDEFE

-142 RRKHPKLI
+142 RRRHPKLM
-150 ELRKKIENN
+150 ELRKQIENN
-159 LFQLSLN
+159 LFQLSLS

-174 KMDFAKKPLY
+174 KMEFAKQPLY

-191 ITKETVLNRNNPFA
+191 VTKETVLNRNNPFA

-215 IKNESGELKMLQFSK
+215 IKNENGELKMLQFSK

-235 YLETPER
+235 YLETPEH

-255 YNPSLREISSI
+255 YNPTLREISSI
-266 TLDDSISRELPKDL
+266 TLDDSISKELPKDL

>member
-12 GWLTDAIN
+12 GWLTDTIN

-26 IYKATDNS
+26 IYKASNNT

-41 FDTILNKIMEHL
+41 FSNIMDKIMAHL
-53 DDDFFY
+53 DEEFFNRY
-59 QCEFINE
+59 EMINE
-66 VKQTI
+66 VIQNI
-71 EFHDDLVD
+71 EFHNTLAD
-79 DEDYDEDDY
+79 DEEAFDYD
-88 TYDSYDYETENNK
+88 TYDYVTENEK

-117 SIIQQIQ
+117 QIIKQIQ
-124 KDVQEFE
+124 KEVDEFE

-142 RRKHPKLI
+142 RRRHPKLM
-150 ELRKKIENN
+150 ELRKQIENN
-159 LFQLSLN
+159 LFQLSLS

-174 KMDFAKKPLY
+174 KMEFAKQPLY

-191 ITKETVLNRNNPFA
+191 VTKETVLNRNNPFA

-235 YLETPER
+235 YLETPEH

-255 YNPSLREISSI
+255 YNPTLREISSI
-266 TLDDSISRELPKDL
+266 TLDDSISKELPKDL

>member
-12 GWLTDAIN
+12 GWLTDTIN

-26 IYKATDNS
+26 IYKASNNT

-41 FDTILNKIMEHL
+41 FGNIMDKIMAHL
-53 DDDFFY
+53 DEEFFNRY
-59 QCEFINE
+59 EVINE
-66 VKQTI
+66 VIQNI
-71 EFHDDLVD
+71 EFHNTLAD
-79 DEDYDEDDY
+79 DEEAFDYD
-88 TYDSYDYETENNK
+88 TYDYVTESEK
-101 LKTLEENLYF
+101 LKILEENLYF

-117 SIIQQIQ
+117 KIIKQIK
-124 KDVQEFE
+124 KDVDEFE

-142 RRKHPKLI
+142 RRRHPKLM
-150 ELRKKIENN
+150 ELRKQIENN
-159 LFQLSLN
+159 LFQLSLS

-174 KMDFAKKPLY
+174 KMDFAKQPLY

-191 ITKETVLNRNNPFA
+191 VIKETVLNRNNPFA

-235 YLETPER
+235 YLETPEH

-255 YNPSLREISSI
+255 YNPTLREISSI
-266 TLDDSISRELPKDL
+266 TLDDSISKELPKDL

>member
-1 MDVRNNSLKGS
+1 MDARYNSLKGS
-12 GWLTDAIN
+12 GWLNDTIN

-26 IYKATDNS
+26 IYKANNNS

-41 FDTILNKIMEHL
+41 FGKIMDKIMEHL
-53 DDDFFY
+53 DEEFFNR
-59 QCEFINE
+59 CEVIGE
-66 VKQTI
+66 VQSNI
-71 EFHDDLVD
+71 EFHDNLAD
-79 DEDYDEDDY
+79 DEEAFD
-88 TYDSYDYETENNK
+88 YDSYDYVTENEK

-117 SIIQQIQ
+117 KILKQIQ
-124 KDVQEFE
+124 KDVDEFE

-142 RRKHPKLI
+142 RRRHPKLM
-150 ELRKKIENN
+150 ELRKQIENN
-159 LFQLSLN
+159 LFQLSLS

-174 KMDFAKKPLY
+174 KMEFAKQPLY

-191 ITKETVLNRNNPFA
+191 VTKETVLNRNNPFA

-255 YNPSLREISSI
+255 YNPTLREISSI
-266 TLDDSISRELPKDL
+266 TLDDSISKELPKDL